1 MSISKS
7 YDKKLAIFLN
17 RSILITVDNNKP
29 NRSKTMNARTTYGEL
44 TNRQTIA
51 PALELASEA
60 ASKGKIPVAF
70 DTISWDRKGR
80 SSGEALHH
88 AVYDLTVDG
97 KAALICC
104 RATEGSRYGVR
115 TISKTYYLLRRHGR
129 GLRVTEA
136 PKAKAAKAAKSATN
150 LGDAIAICEGR
161 DKLPQKIAT
170 ATGYKAV
177 ALVDGELRSIFSGE
191 TYKLGIRRAQ
201 KAADDHEGGYYWYPT
216 LDQALQAEV
225 PDESVFRDV
234 PRVIVEC
241 EVQGQPL
248 YYGNGKRASTYIKP
262 MAVVAS
268 VLP

>member
-1 MSISKS
+1 
-7 YDKKLAIFLN
+7 
-17 RSILITVDNNKP
+17 
-29 NRSKTMNARTTYGEL
+29 MNARTKYGEL

-104 RATEGSRYGVR
+104 RATEGTKYGVR
-115 TISKTYYLLRRHGR
+115 TVAKTYYLIRRHGR

-136 PKAKAAKAAKSATN
+136 NKAKAAKAAKLAEA
-150 LGDAIAICEGR
+150 LGDAIAICEGKA
-161 DKLPQKIAT
+161 KLPQKIAT

-201 KAADDHEGGYYWYPT
+201 KAYDDHKGGYYWYPN
-216 LDQALQAEV
+216 LIQALSAEV
-225 PDESVFRDV
+225 PPASELVGA

-248 YYGNGKRASTYIKP
+248 YYDNNKRASTYIKP